1 MRAFHEH
8 IETPAD
14 ASWRFFHRQLDAL
27 PFEWHFHPEYELT
40 LTINSAGK
48 RYVGDHLGSYQSG
61 DLVLIGPNLPH
72 SWQSLQR
79 PDPAAPHT
87 AFVLWFSQDWVQR
100 LSAGFAEYRALPALL
115 NRARQGLA
123 FDAATS
129 TALRPAIEALVE
141 APPRQ
146 RLAGLLGILDQLLSA
161 QGQTLASPSFAA
173 EGPPP
178 SDQQQLSAVLEQIHQ
193 RFAEPL
199 SLAQLA
205 ARAHTSPATLSRFFR
220 RHMKQSVHHYLTQVR
235 LGHACADL
243 IGSEQPIALIAE
255 RNGFS
260 NLANFNR
267 LFRKYRGETPSE
279 LRRRFP
285 QPSP

>member
-40 LTINSAGK
+40 LTLNSAGK
-48 RYVGDHLGSYQSG
+48 RYVGDHLGEYRPG

-79 PDPAAPHT
+79 PDPNRPHT
-87 AFVLWFSQDWVQR
+87 AFVLWFSQDWVDR
-100 LSAGFAEYRALPALL
+100 LARDFAEYRALPKLL
-115 NRARQGLA
+115 ARARQGLA
-123 FDAATS
+123 FDDRTS
-129 TALRPAIEALVE
+129 VALRPAFEQLIE

-146 RLAGLLGILDQLLSA
+146 RLAGLLAILDQLLAST
-161 QGQTLASPSFAA
+161 GRTLASPSFAA
-173 EGPPP
+173 DGPAA
-178 SDQQQLSAVLEQIHQ
+178 SDQRQLSQLLERIHQ
-193 RFAEPL
+193 HFDQPL
-199 SLAQLA
+199 SLAELA
-205 ARAHTSPATLSRFFR
+205 AGAHMSPATLSRFFR

-235 LGHACADL
+235 LGHACA
-243 IGSEQPIALIAE
+243 ELIASDRPVALVAE
-255 RNGFS
+255 RAGFS

-267 LFRKYRGETPSE
+267 LFRKYRGETPSQ
-279 LRRRFP
+279 LRARLP
-285 QPSP
+285 